1 MAKAPPIDG
10 RKFLELTKN
19 FGKASRDMSAL
30 GFAQTATEIV
40 EFGHHIGLCWLK
52 LALRH
57 LADAKASQKQKGTRR
72 AVFSRSYYA
81 VYNASKAVRYVA
93 YGTVSLFG
101 EDHQKAGDLPDDFPN
116 VANWAVDITR
126 LREHRQKADYDGWEA
141 TTKEFSLTSKKCLE
155 LAKSFIGDA
164 TSYLDSKYGIKL

>member
-1 MAKAPPIDG
+1 MTKAPPIDE

-19 FGKASRDMSAL
+19 FGKVSRDMGTL
-30 GFAQTATEIV
+30 GFSQAAADVV

-52 LALRH
+52 LAHRH

-81 VYNASKAVRYVA
+81 VYNASKAVRYVTH
-93 YGTVSLFG
+93 GSVSLFG

-116 VANWAVDITR
+116 VANWAVDIIR
-126 LREHRQKADYDGWEA
+126 L
-141 TTKEFSLTSKKCLE
+141 
-155 LAKSFIGDA
+155 
-164 TSYLDSKYGIKL
+164 

>member
-1 MAKAPPIDG
+1 MVKAPPVDE

-19 FGKASRDMSAL
+19 FGKVSRDMGAL
-30 GFAQTATEIV
+30 GFNETAADLV
-40 EFGHHIGLCWLK
+40 DFGHHVGLCWLK
-52 LALRH
+52 LAQRH

-81 VYNASKAVRYVA
+81 VYNASKAVRYVTN
-93 YGTVSLFG
+93 GSVSLFG

-141 TTKEFSLTSKKCLE
+141 TAKEFSLTSTKCLS
-155 LAKSFIGDA
+155 LAKSFIADA
-164 TSYLDSKYGIKL
+164 ASYLESKYGIGL